1 VRSGVRGIGGT
12 IGMISFMKLSEI
24 KEPQRTPGNR
34 NIFLTKK
41 KTHTTMHRVYHSSSS
56 AGGSAGG
63 SSVLRDAKGRFKS
76 SRTTSGGG
84 NAKNNN
90 NNTTKNTNNNT
101 KNTQAWYS
109 YDETCDGKDIPTVWT
124 SIADKTAFCADAK
137 PYVLGAPGHAAGP
150 DKGDR
155 LTKAQV
161 AGLREVM
168 QKHFGSELEL
178 SLAALAAA
186 KVAVGRWL
194 RPSEVKGVFGA
205 DTTVLRQKL
214 VVSTDGKMDPSD
226 ARIIAYLSGKRGM
239 AAQSLT
245 RRSGCL
251 YIWFTQ
257 GKSALVAE
265 VFATE
270 RAHLNRARLMLAKMC
285 EGFRVG
291 DPEDPA
297 HGVKL
302 KILAPNKKGYAVQTV
317 ELKKM
322 YKN

>member
-1 VRSGVRGIGGT
+1 MHGVY
-12 IGMISFMKLSEI
+12 
-24 KEPQRTPGNR
+24 P
-34 NIFLTKK
+34 
-41 KTHTTMHRVYHSSSS
+41 S
-56 AGGSAGG
+56 AGGAP
-63 SSVLRDAKGRFKS
+63 RDAQGRFAPRAAKS
-76 SRTTSGGG
+76 KSRTSGGG
-84 NAKNNN
+84 DNTKNNN
-90 NNTTKNTNNNT
+90 TKNNNTKNNNTKNNNTKNNTKNTNNNT